1 MLANAYHFAGKPKES
16 MHEREEA
23 YRAMGDIESAQTIQR
38 LFEKGGE
45 IAAAMYP
52 KGVPVARKFQ
62 PAGTVTAQV
71 STASGGAL
79 VLVSVPS
86 SGAAAPLAGQVEQFA
101 HALAPRF

>member
-1 MLANAYHFAGKPKES
+1 MDRELANALAGELPGHFETTQAVPGSACSTAARSAGFPVP
-16 MHEREEA
+16 
-23 YRAMGDIESAQTIQR
+23 
-38 LFEKGGE
+38 GGE
-45 IAAAMYP
+45 IAAAVYP